1 LRTTRR
7 NYARRNL
14 HNFNCICDVYV
25 FRRSFEA
32 YPSAAAAPLSSPAV
46 TPQPISDA
54 LAARMRE
61 PEAVLEWI
69 EPGMDVIVGQAN
81 AEPKRTIDAI
91 EAAAEAGREGEG
103 GVRDVRLHQML
114 PLRPRRYIDGE
125 LPGLR
130 HVAWFLSPHSR
141 AAFHRGDCDLVPNSF
156 SDMPRLMRQTLAPR
170 LVLTAVSPPDR
181 HGYFSLGPHAEYTA
195 AFIGEVPFFV
205 EVNPSVPRT
214 YGANQLHVSDVVGW
228 CEADTPLEELAPPS
242 AAERDRKIASLV
254 AERIPDGATLQ
265 AGIGAAPDLVLGMLK
280 EHRELGAHTELF
292 GDGFVELVECG
303 ALTGTRKRTHRNKVV
318 TTTALGSR
326 RLYEFVADNP
336 GVEFHPVDYT
346 NDPTVIAR
354 EPLMTAINA
363 TLEVDFLGQ
372 CASESLGSEYWSS
385 SGGQPDYARGAVM
398 AEQGQAFIVLHS
410 STADDSISR
419 IVPQLHPGAAVTTFK
434 NVVDKVVTEFGVA
447 ELRGSSIAE
456 RTRRLIAI
464 AHPNFRDELAA
475 RARELGYLT

>member
-1 LRTTRR
+1 MLA
-7 NYARRNL
+7 YAPPR
-14 HNFNCICDVYV
+14 V
-25 FRRSFEA
+25 S
-32 YPSAAAAPLSSPAV
+32 
-46 TPQPISDA
+46 PQPINDA

-61 PEAVLEWI
+61 PQAVLEWV
-69 EPGMDVIVGQAN
+69 EPNMDVIVGLAN
-81 AEPKRTIDAI
+81 AEPVRTIDAF
-91 EAAAEAGREGEG
+91 EAAAETGSLN
-103 GVRDVRLHQML
+103 DVRLHQMM
-114 PLRPRRYIDGE
+114 PMRPRRYIEGK

-141 AAFHRGDCDLVPNSF
+141 AAFRRGDCDLVPNSF
-156 SDMPRLMRQTLAPR
+156 SDVPRLMRQTLSPR
-170 LVLTAVSPPDR
+170 LVLSAVSPPDR

-195 AFIGEVPFFV
+195 SFIGQVPFFV

-214 YGANQLHVSDVVGW
+214 FGGNQLHVSDVVGW
-228 CEADTPLEELAPPS
+228 CEADTPLVELPPPS
-242 AAERDRKIASLV
+242 PSERDRKIASLV

-280 EHRELGAHTELF
+280 EHRELGVHTELL

-303 ALTGTRKRTHRNKVV
+303 ALTGTRKATHRNKIV
-318 TTTALGSR
+318 TTSALGSG
-326 RLYEFVADNP
+326 RLYEFIADNP

-354 EPLMTAINA
+354 EPQMTAINA

-398 AEQGQAFIVLHS
+398 AEHGQAFIVLHS
-410 STADDSISR
+410 STADDTVSR

-434 NVVDKVVTEFGVA
+434 NIVDKVVTEYGVA

-464 AHPNFRDELAA
+464 AHPNFREELSA
-475 RARELGYLT
+475 RARELCYLL